1 MKDVEQRIRELREQ
15 INYHNYRYHVLNA
28 PVISDAEY
36 DRLFR
41 ELQALEEA
49 HPELI
54 TPDSP
59 TQRVGGEPQE
69 KFEKVRHPAP
79 ILSLASTTE
88 PEGIREWLA
97 RISKLLP
104 EGVRVEDLDFV
115 VEPKIDG
122 LTVVLHYVDGVFV
135 QGATRGNGEVGED
148 ITANLRTI
156 KKLPLRIP
164 TDPQTAV
171 PAPPRLV
178 VRGEAYMPL
187 DAFAEFN
194 RRQEEMGEK
203 AFANPRNAAAGSLR
217 QLDPNITASR
227 PLSLWCYS
235 IVASEGVEI
244 TTQWETLAYLRT
256 MGFPVSE
263 DVALLSTVDEVIEH
277 CLAWVKKRDTLNYEA
292 DGLVIKI
299 NDLRLQEAL
308 GVVGKDPRGAI
319 AFKFPAREATTR
331 LLDAEASVGRTGA
344 LTPVAVLEPVELGG
358 VTIKHASLHNY
369 EDVARKDIR
378 IGDMV
383 IVKRAGDVIPYVAGP
398 IVDLRDGSERPIT
411 MPERC
416 PVCGEPVV
424 QPEDEVAVY
433 CVNAACPAQLKRR
446 VRHFVAAMEI
456 DGLGERTVDLFVDKG
471 LIHDAADLYTLH
483 AEDIL
488 ELEGFAEKSTENL
501 LAAIEASKK
510 QPFWRVL
517 NALGIRYVGSVVAQT
532 LARHFPSIDDLMQAT
547 QEDMENVEGIGPRIA
562 ASVVDYF
569 RRPRH
574 RELIEKLRR
583 AGLRLAEERR
593 EEAEE
598 RVLPLAGKTFVITG
612 TLPTMSR
619 EAATAFIERHGGKV
633 TSSVSSKTDYLV
645 VGESPGGTKYRKAQ
659 QLGVPMI
666 DEAQLRAM
674 VGAGVGEQDQDNE
687 NWTQGQLPLGL

>member
-1 MKDVEQRIRELREQ
+1 MREIEERIRELREQ
-15 INYHNYRYHVLNA
+15 INYHNYRYYVLNA

-41 ELQALEEA
+41 ELQSLEEA

-59 TQRVGGEPQE
+59 TQRVGGEPVE

-79 ILSLASTTE
+79 ILSLGSTTE
-88 PEGIREWLA
+88 PEGIREWLT

-104 EGVRVEDLDFV
+104 EGINPADLDFV

-122 LTVVLHYVDGVFV
+122 LTVVLHYANGVFV
-135 QGATRGNGEVGED
+135 QGATRGNGEIGED

-156 KKLPLRIP
+156 KGLPLRIP
-164 TDPQTAV
+164 TDPAAAL

-187 DAFAEFN
+187 DAFTGFN
-194 RRQEEMGEK
+194 RSLEERGEK
-203 AFANPRNAAAGSLR
+203 TFANPRNAAAGSLR
-217 QLDPNITASR
+217 QLDPAITAAR

-235 IVASEGVEI
+235 IVASEGLDI
-244 TTQWETLAYLRT
+244 ATQWEVLDYLRR
-256 MGFPVSE
+256 MGFPVAR
-263 DVALLSTVDEVIEH
+263 DVAHLHTLDEVIAY
-277 CLAWVKKRDTLNYEA
+277 CLEWMKKRDTLNYEA
-292 DGLVIKI
+292 DGVVIKI

-308 GVVGKDPRGAI
+308 GVVGKDPRGAL

-383 IVKRAGDVIPYVAGP
+383 IIKRAGDVIPYVAGP

-411 MPERC
+411 MPEYC

-446 VRHFVAAMEI
+446 VQHFVAAMEI
-456 DGLGERTVDLFVDKG
+456 DGLGERTVDLFVDEG
-471 LIHDAADLYTLH
+471 LVHDAADLYTLR

-488 ELEGFAEKSTENL
+488 KLEGFAEKSTQNL
-501 LAAIEASKK
+501 LAAIEVSKQ

-517 NALGIRYVGSVVAQT
+517 TALGIRYVGSVVAQT
-532 LARHFPSIDDLMQAT
+532 LARHFPSIDALMQAG
-547 QEDMENVEGIGPRIA
+547 QEEMQNVEGIGPRIA

-583 AGLRLAEERR
+583 ADLRLAEEKRV
-593 EEAEE
+593 EEK
-598 RVLPLAGKTFVITG
+598 VLPLTGKTFVITG

-619 EAATAFIERHGGKV
+619 EAATAFIEQHGGKV
-633 TSSVSSKTDYLV
+633 TGSVSAKTDYLV
-645 VGESPGGTKYRKAQ
+645 VGESPGGTKYRKAE

-666 DEAQLRAM
+666 DEAQLREM
-674 VGAGVGEQDQDNE
+674 VGEK
-687 NWTQGQLPLGL
+687 

>member
-1 MKDVEQRIRELREQ
+1 MRDIEERIRELREQ
-15 INYHNYRYHVLNA
+15 INYHNYRYYVLNA
-28 PVISDAEY
+28 PVVSDAEY

-41 ELQALEEA
+41 ELQSLEEA

-59 TQRVGGEPQE
+59 TQRVGGEPVE

-79 ILSLASTTE
+79 ILSLGSATE

-104 EGVRVEDLDFV
+104 PGIGPADLDFV

-122 LTVVLHYVDGVFV
+122 LTVVLHYADGVFV

-148 ITANLRTI
+148 ITTNLRTI
-156 KKLPLRIP
+156 KGLPLRIP
-164 TDPQTAV
+164 ADPTVALPV
-171 PAPPRLV
+171 PPRLA

-187 DAFAEFN
+187 DAFAKFN
-194 RRQEEMGEK
+194 RSLEEQGERT
-203 AFANPRNAAAGSLR
+203 FANPRNAAAGSLR
-217 QLDPNITASR
+217 QLDPTITAAR

-235 IVASEGVEI
+235 IVASEGLDVA
-244 TTQWETLAYLRT
+244 TQWEALDYLRR
-256 MGFPVSE
+256 MGFPVAR
-263 DVALLSTVDEVIEH
+263 DVAHLHTLDEVITYCQE
-277 CLAWVKKRDTLNYEA
+277 WMKKRDTLNYEA
-292 DGLVIKI
+292 DGVVIKI
-299 NDLRLQEAL
+299 NDLHLQEAL
-308 GVVGKDPRGAI
+308 GVVGKDPRGAL

-378 IGDMV
+378 IGDRV
-383 IVKRAGDVIPYVAGP
+383 IIKRAGDVIPYVAGP

-456 DGLGERTVDLFVDKG
+456 DGLGERTVDLFVDEG
-471 LIHDAADLYTLH
+471 LVHDAADLYTLR

-488 ELEGFAEKSTENL
+488 GLEGFAEKSTQNL
-501 LAAIEASKK
+501 LAAIEVSKQ

-517 NALGIRYVGSVVAQT
+517 TALGIRYVGSVVAQT
-532 LARHFPSIDDLMQAT
+532 LAGRFPSIDALMQAG
-547 QEDMENVEGIGPRIA
+547 QEEMQNVEGIGPRIA

-574 RELIEKLRR
+574 RKLIEKLRR
-583 AGLRLAEERR
+583 AGLRLAEEKR
-593 EEAEE
+593 EEEE
-598 RVLPLAGKTFVITG
+598 RALPLAGKTFVITG

-619 EAATAFIERHGGKV
+619 EAATAFIERYGGKV
-633 TSSVSSKTDYLV
+633 TGSVSAKTDYLV
-645 VGESPGGTKYRKAQ
+645 VGESPGGTKYRKAE

-666 DEAQLRAM
+666 DEAQLREM
-674 VGAGVGEQDQDNE
+674 VGEK
-687 NWTQGQLPLGL
+687 

>member
-1 MKDVEQRIRELREQ
+1 MQKVEERIRELREQ
-15 INYHNYRYHVLNA
+15 INYHNYRYYVLNA

-59 TQRVGGEPQE
+59 TQRVGGEPVE
-69 KFEKVRHPAP
+69 KFEKVSHPAP
-79 ILSLASTTE
+79 VLSLASATE
-88 PEGIREWLA
+88 PEGIREWLV

-104 EGVRVEDLDFV
+104 GGVAPDGLDFT

-122 LTVVLHYVDGVFV
+122 LTVVLHYQDGVFV
-135 QGATRGNGEVGED
+135 QGATRGNGEIGED
-148 ITANLRTI
+148 ITTNLRTI
-156 KKLPLRIP
+156 KGLPLRIP
-164 TDPQTAV
+164 TDPAAAFPV
-171 PAPPRLV
+171 PPRLV

-187 DAFAEFN
+187 DTFSEFN
-194 RRQEEMGEK
+194 RSLEESGEK
-203 AFANPRNAAAGSLR
+203 PFANPRNAAAGSLR
-217 QLDPNITASR
+217 QLDPTIAASR

-235 IVASEGVEI
+235 IVASEGLDI
-244 TTQWETLAYLRT
+244 ATQWQALDYLRG
-256 MGFPVSE
+256 MGFPVAK
-263 DVALLSTVDEVIEH
+263 DVAHLHTLEEVIAYCQE
-277 CLAWVKKRDTLNYEA
+277 WMQRRDTLNYEA
-292 DGLVIKI
+292 DGVVIKI

-378 IGDMV
+378 IGDTVV
-383 IVKRAGDVIPYVAGP
+383 IKRAGDVIPYVAGP

-411 MPERC
+411 MPDRC
-416 PVCGEPVV
+416 PSCGEPVV

-456 DGLGERTVDLFVDKG
+456 DGLGERTVDLFVDEG
-471 LIHDAADLYTLH
+471 LVHDAADLYILRD
-483 AEDIL
+483 ADIL
-488 ELEGFAEKSTENL
+488 KLEGFAEKSTENL
-501 LAAIEASKK
+501 LAAIRASKQ

-517 NALGIRYVGSVVAQT
+517 TALGIRFVGGVVAQI
-532 LARHFPSIDDLMQAT
+532 LADRFPSIDALVQAGQEEMQ
-547 QEDMENVEGIGPRIA
+547 NVEGIGPRIA

-569 RRPRH
+569 RRARH
-574 RELIEKLRR
+574 QEMIEKLRR
-583 AGLRLAEERR
+583 AGLRLAEEKRVG
-593 EEAEE
+593 EAEA
-598 RVLPLAGKTFVITG
+598 LPLAGKTFVITG

-633 TSSVSSKTDYLV
+633 TGSVSARTDYLV

-659 QLGVPMI
+659 QLSVPMI
-666 DEAQLRAM
+666 DEASLRAL
-674 VGAGVGEQDQDNE
+674 VGEGERNSEDRI
-687 NWTQGQLPLGL
+687 QGQLPLGL